1 MNRLALA
8 IVTLMLAAG
17 TAAADVTCDFYE
29 ISANGF
35 DGAVVHIN
43 QDGRVWVT
51 R

>member
-1 MNRLALA
+1 VEGLEFRPA
-8 IVTLMLAAG
+8 IRG
-17 TAAADVTCDFYE
+17 TPDFYE

-43 QDGRVWVT
+43 QEGRVWVT